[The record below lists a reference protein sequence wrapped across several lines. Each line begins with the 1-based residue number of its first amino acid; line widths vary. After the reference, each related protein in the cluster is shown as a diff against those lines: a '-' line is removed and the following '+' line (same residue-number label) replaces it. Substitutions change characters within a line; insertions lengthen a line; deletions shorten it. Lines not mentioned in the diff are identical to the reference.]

1 MGKKKKK
8 EVENCVKRRQKPF
21 ATLLRICGC
30 LPCFKMLLGHLT
42 LTILFPST
50 VSGASSSGNPIPI
63 FYL

>member
-42 LTILFPST
+42 LLFPSA